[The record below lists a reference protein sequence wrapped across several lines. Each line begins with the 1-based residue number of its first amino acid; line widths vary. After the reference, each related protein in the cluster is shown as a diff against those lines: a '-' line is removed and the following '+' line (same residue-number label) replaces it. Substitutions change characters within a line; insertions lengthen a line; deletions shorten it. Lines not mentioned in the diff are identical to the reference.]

1 MSRRYESGPEGEF
14 EPGSRGRV
22 LRNLLGIRRVGDM
35 QVAESQ
41 ALDAAQV
48 WAIGTYDS
56 QHRFTADDIC
66 ELHHRWLGGIYPWEG
81 EYRAVNLSR
90 AGFLF
95 AAAERVP
102 RLFQDYGRTA
112 LATETPCAGM
122 NPVRLAAALA
132 STHAE
137 LVLIHPFREGNGR
150 CARLLALLMAMQ
162 AGLPTLDFWG
172 FAGRGKRRYVAA
184 IHAAL
189 DRDYAP
195 MQSCFMDAIRRASA
209 AFEESP

>member
-1 MSRRYESGPEGEF
+1 MSSRYESGPEGEF
-14 EPGSRGRV
+14 ESGSRGRV
-22 LRNLLGIRRVGDM
+22 LRNLLGIRRVGYM

-48 WAIGTYDS
+48 WAIGTYDI
-56 QHRFTADDIC
+56 QHRFTAADIR
-66 ELHHRWLGGIYPWEG
+66 ELHRRWLGGIYPWAG
-81 EYRAVNLSR
+81 EYRAVNISR

-95 AAAERVP
+95 AAADRVP
-102 RLFQDYGRTA
+102 RLMQDLECNV
-112 LATETPCAGM
+112 LARETPCTGM
-122 NPVRLAAALA
+122 DVVRLAAALA
-132 STHAE
+132 RTHAE

-184 IHAAL
+184 IHAAM

-195 MQSCFMDAIRRASA
+195 MQACFTDAIRRASGTFA
-209 AFEESP
+209 RK